1 MQFLMAL
8 KKIGYDANGSFIINN
23 QGNRISLINDLPIKF
38 TPVEQGGG
46 PNQSTNKI
54 NLGWDGSNLL
64 LSVDHLNQGPLA
76 LLNAIFSGI
85 KQVGYDASGPFFQD
99 IQGGRI
105 NFLYPVNTRLDLL
118 EQQKANVNGTLG
130 TFFQGGEFRATAS
143 YRFDVDAGGMS
154 AVYGDCVQLSGKR
167 CLYLEAGGS
176 PNIVLEKT
184 GGMQFNT
191 FNGINKFKGWTV
203 HDDTIAIN
211 KPADGSKNTLVFTYM
226 DIQRFFLSL
235 GGNSGN
241 DFTIVALTDDGK
253 LNKRALITLSR
264 DTEQVHIYGL
274 CNTAADIA
282 EHYEADNDSYK
293 PGTLMSIGGEK
304 EITLCTDPQD
314 FFGVISSNPSFL
326 MNHHKEK
333 DLNYYPIALTGRVP
347 VRVEGT
353 IKKGQR
359 ITVGE
364 NGVAK
369 AKTKDDEL
377 TIGRSLEDKT
387 TEDEALVSCIIQCIL

>member
-1 MQFLMAL
+1 M
-8 KKIGYDANGSFIINN
+8 
-23 QGNRISLINDLPIKF
+23 
-38 TPVEQGGG
+38 
-46 PNQSTNKI
+46 
-54 NLGWDGSNLL
+54 
-64 LSVDHLNQGPLA
+64 
-76 LLNAIFSGI
+76 
-85 KQVGYDASGPFFQD
+85 
-99 IQGGRI
+99 QGGRI

-154 AVYGDCVQLSGKR
+154 AIEGDSVQLSGKR

-176 PNIVLEKT
+176 PHIKLEKT
-184 GGMQFNT
+184 SDGRQFNT
-191 FNGINKFKGWTV
+191 FEGVNKFSGWSEYENS
-203 HDDTIAIN
+203 IAIN
-211 KPADGSKNTLVFTYM
+211 KLNADSDNTFVFKYM
-226 DIQRFFLSL
+226 DIQRFFLAV

-241 DFTIVALTDDGK
+241 DFTITSMTDDEGA
-253 LNKRALITLSR
+253 NKRDLITISR

-293 PGTLMSIGGEK
+293 PGTLMSIGSEK

-387 TEDEALVSCIIQCIL
+387 TEEEALVSCIIQCIL